1 MYAHLNGVDLYF
13 DVVGAGYRPTPDGPV
28 DKPVMFVHHGG
39 PGCDHTLFRP
49 FLDDLAE
56 VAQLIFV
63 DHRGTGRSGRA
74 DTATYTIEQMADD
87 VEALRHYLGVDKP
100 IFAGHSFGGMVAQ
113 IYAARYPRTLSKL
126 VLLNTAPSFGFWA
139 EAQGIAEKMA
149 TDAQKTVVDVLFN
162 GELNSQREFEDWWAT
177 CLPLYFKQPNETILD
192 SMGKAM
198 KGDVVVANY
207 MMANEIPKYDA
218 RPGLPDITIP
228 TLVTSGAWDWV
239 TPPTQSEQ
247 IIAGIPHAEYVSFQ
261 NSGHMPFIEEHD
273 AFIKAMT
280 DFIAR

>member
-13 DVVGAGYRPTPDGPV
+13 DVVGAGYQPTANGPAER
-28 DKPVMFVHHGG
+28 PVMFVHHGG

-63 DHRGTGRSGRA
+63 DHRGTGRSGRV

-87 VEALRHYLGVDKP
+87 IEALRHHLGVEKP

-113 IYAARYPRTLSKL
+113 VYAARYPHALSKL
-126 VLLNTAPSFGFWA
+126 VLLNTAPSAGFWD
-139 EAQGIAEKMA
+139 EAQAMAKKMA
-149 TDAQKTVVDVLFN
+149 TDEQKKIVDVLFN
-162 GELNSQREFEDWWAT
+162 GELNSQQEFEDWWAT
-177 CLPLYFKQPNETILD
+177 CLPLYFKQPNQAILD
-192 SMGKAM
+192 AMGQAM

-247 IIAGIPHAEYVSFQ
+247 IIAAIPHAEHVRFQ
-261 NSGHMPFIEEHD
+261 DSGHMPFIEEHD

-280 DFIAR
+280 GFITR